1 MYPELSSEEGLQ
13 DAFRYIN
20 NKKLGKTEDELV
32 SMFGDAFP
40 MLKKKASLDSGKST
54 TVPSTGQEKPLE
66 SESTLQ
72 SSGSAEPSWAT
83 SLSQVKK
90 PDVRP
95 DGSKKG
101 MGFLGPLPT
110 KDGRVATEMSI
121 GVEIDGKET
130 LIPTLIPTL
139 SKEEREW
146 ILGGGDLSKV
156 GDPIGDAITD
166 KAVEHAK
173 DRMSK
178 GQSPFAGI
186 KTKEWSTE
194 PVKNPFAIPRN
205 PTSEES
211 KRLIDIGAQTS
222 KDRELFPDS
231 NDIDAILGNPN
242 FSTTNADFKQFV
254 NPAERGNPA
263 KRFGNERYTSEEMAG
278 KVKRSDASI
287 AYFMELEK
295 KREKQIEG
303 LSEKYQTLASA
314 KKAEIKTSVQDYSNK
329 VNTAYKDKVA
339 KFVASLPKPQTQE
352 EAAELQKQAN
362 AYNKKTYDESNA
374 LISDFEGKKNEEL
387 KSYVETNLATEMIK
401 EAEKGGIYYNEQD
414 KKRVANIFSSQKFQ
428 DLPFIDQK
436 ALVGGVWYRE
446 KLRLLKQGKTPAEI
460 ADAKD
465 YFYYTALG
473 NSISRQQD
481 RPSYLKPGVIDQG
494 PNYGSG
500 RLSSF
505 AIRSWAEDMSADLDK
520 RIAEQKK
527 LLPEQDLNQQQEG
540 EEVAELQ
547 LLLQAK
553 RNIDQVKS
561 MPDNNLGSW
570 YAGISDA
577 NKIPFVS
584 TFSSLADALN
594 LGKVASKT
602 TRTASE
608 DLLVMSQGMID
619 DLEASSNP
627 SIHYKI
633 GKQTGQMLPYIGEL
647 LTTGGAFTAGKAAT
661 QRVLTEALTKKFG
674 TWATKSIVQKSI
686 VKPAGLLVGAL
697 AQTAVNP
704 QQYIKNTIERM
715 NPIFEFSMSED
726 AQSVLGKVDALT
738 KTDAQGY
745 SIGKNEDA
753 LVASFRG
760 LGMTYSEM
768 FTERLG
774 EALLSPALKAV
785 TRSITPEFAKRMT
798 LATWM
803 TKRGLTPEQG
813 VSEILLKQMGWDGI
827 ISEMGEEL
835 INIPLTNI
843 ITDRP
848 LAEGASGDELKVLA
862 GSVVSMSLLTGS
874 VSLVGNMATSPVELK
889 YRDTN
894 GEEQSIRVNK
904 NLAKAIQYMASR
916 TAPTE
921 KGAVSLDY
929 FDIQEFK
936 DKVFGN
942 VRMDKKD
949 REVVLGLINGIQ
961 DRLDTRQK
969 PGTGLQF
976 SPRRGAEDFQE
987 AVYADGT
994 EAVSDML
1001 LLGPIDQEEADVY
1014 EVQADN
1020 VPETNIEQEA
1030 VELEIQLADQSLSDI
1045 ERTSLEQRK
1054 VELEKVVVE
1063 NASTIERNEWSPK
1076 KNDLAVGLMKQ
1087 YNSLTPAKKNSKK
1100 GVQLMNRISSLAGN
1114 FELELTTD
1122 EDGKIA
1128 LSKDGSKLKA
1138 TPIKTEIETP
1148 DEYDIDYAKSMLKRG
1163 VVLPDIDFGIT
1174 PAEAEKGM
1182 QDVLKGN
1189 MTNPA
1194 KMVVAGLKKSR
1205 EFGGYDV
1212 IERDENNRPTG
1223 NKYFISFD
1231 DIEVEL
1237 NEPVLVE
1244 PDQEEKLAAEFDTRM
1259 SELTDEQLEQI
1270 YLLSIDEEQELPISQ
1285 GQAPVAASKEKS
1297 TDITSD
1303 EKGRREVEKT
1313 EDEIKVEQAQT
1324 ASPTEIE
1331 AGRQEVS
1338 AVKKGEITTTNPIRL
1353 FKGLFGKRNLDGTH
1367 KSAHPN
1373 VKGVFSA
1380 VDEKVAERYKGEDGV
1395 GTFDIPAGTTIEVV
1409 RLENKNMPIPK
1420 FRDEETEAINASDAQ
1435 IVKLITLD
1443 ARGAE
1448 EQYIIKD
1455 PALIKMMQKPESTE
1469 EVSAVEDANEN
1480 EQKRIISL
1488 GEKLIDAVFKNDA
1501 KLRADGKGSKE
1512 VGLVLLETLT
1522 LKEESELYKSNDEYR
1537 KLFDKSEDGTIT
1549 EKEQERLSEI
1559 YVSEKTKKKVAL
1571 LGKLYQKAKKEGSN
1585 QSFVNA
1591 VDELLANEQ
1600 ISKVVPE
1607 LRDVESTAKALE
1619 AVIPKNESFAFAIN
1633 TLPIEGTINYKD
1645 IKQKDYALPFERYVN
1660 SPDKIDKEIASAYK
1674 IYKFL
1679 KDGGKLPNNVILLDK
1694 NGEILDGNNRVKAQ
1708 LALGIT
1714 DFKYAVADEK
1724 IFKQTNYK
1732 TISEAY
1738 HKAKLDGSNPEL
1750 VKTVESLLS
1759 KEQAPIKGE
1768 VVSNMA
1774 VNLGSDQGGISDFT
1788 ANKIKEEDYEVR
1800 NIPIEDLLNSDEDLA
1815 EYIDNAEEV
1824 RDFEGEPFD
1833 MLPVVTSKGEVVD
1846 GYNRI
1851 HQAIENGESSIEVY
1865 YGILK
1870 TKAPAKEQPRVQ
1882 LFSHFNTNHGATNTI
1897 YYDNGKFIEVE
1908 NYARGKE
1915 FEITKDEAIAKKWES
1930 ESRGPTPPIKQVD
1943 KDRIEGE
1950 FNDKI
1955 STTEVENK
1963 EQEYKQIK
1971 TIRNKLKFVDD
1982 NFNGI
1987 VAQLILKNKVKRVC

>member
-1 MYPELSSEEGLQ
+1 MPEKIVSPKVTKQTLNRFEAGVKNDPNATDAELLSMYPELSSEEGLQ

-156 GDPIGDAITD
+156 GDPIADAIAG

-314 KKAEIKTSVQDYSNK
+314 KKAEVKTSVQDYSNK
-329 VNTAYKDKVA
+329 INTAYKDKVA
-339 KFVASLPKPQTQE
+339 KFVASLPKPKTQE

-387 KSYVETNLATEMIK
+387 KSYVETNLATEMDK
-401 EAEKGGIYYNEQD
+401 EAQKGGIYYNEQD
-414 KKRVANIFSSQKFQ
+414 KKRVSNIFSSQKFQ
-428 DLPFIDQK
+428 DLPFVDQK

-446 KLRLLKQGKTPAEI
+446 RLRLLKQGKTPAEI

-465 YFYYTALG
+465 YFYHTALG
-473 NSISRQQD
+473 NAVAN
-481 RPSYLKPGVIDQG
+481 K
-494 PNYGSG
+494 SG
-500 RLSSF
+500 KTQLSSF

-527 LLPEQDLNQQQEG
+527 LLPSENLGLDQQQYI
-540 EEVAELQ
+540 EEMKDLQ
-547 LLLQAK
+547 SLLQAK
-553 RNIDQVKS
+553 KNIDQVKA
-561 MPDNNLGSW
+561 MPDNDLGSW
-570 YAGISDA
+570 ASGLSDA
-577 NKIPFVS
+577 NKIP
-584 TFSSLADALN
+584 LASAVVGLSEAVK
-594 LGKVASKT
+594 LGQVASKT
-602 TRTASE
+602 TKTAAD
-608 DLLVMSQGMID
+608 DLLLMSKGMID
-619 DLEASSNP
+619 DLEANANP
-627 SIHYKI
+627 SMAYKI
-633 GKQTGQMLPYIGEL
+633 GKQTGEMLPYIGEFVL
-647 LTTGGAFTAGKAAT
+647 TGGAFTAGKAVT
-661 QRVLTEALTKKFG
+661 QKALTEVLTKKFG
-674 TWATKSIVQKSI
+674 TWAAKSVVQRSIVRPI
-686 VKPAGLLVGAL
+686 GTLVGAL

-704 QQYIKNTIERM
+704 QMYVKNTVERM

-726 AQSVLGKVDALT
+726 AQSVLGKVDAST

-753 LVASFRG
+753 FTAAMRG
-760 LGMTYSEM
+760 FGMAYSEM

-774 EALLSPALKAV
+774 ESLLSPALKAV
-785 TRSITPEFAKRMT
+785 SKSITPEFAKRMT

-813 VSEILLKQMGWDGI
+813 VSEILLKQIGWDGI

-862 GSVVSMSLLTGS
+862 GSVVSMALLTGS
-874 VSLVGNMATSPVELK
+874 VSLVGNMAASPVELK

-894 GEEQSIRVNK
+894 GQEQSIQVNK

-969 PGTGLQF
+969 PGIQLST
-976 SPRRGAEDFQE
+976 RRGAEDFQE

-1270 YLLSIDEEQELPISQ
+1270 YLLSIDEEQELPVSQ

-1313 EDEIKVEQAQT
+1313 EDEIKVEELRAKEQAEKDATDPNDKKKLEEIYDKYDKLITPLLKRIKERKAKQAQT

-1455 PALIKMMQKPESTE
+1455 PALIKMMQKPGSTE
-1469 EVSAVEDANEN
+1469 EVSAVEDVDEN

-1501 KLRADGKGSKE
+1501 RLRADGKGSKE

-1522 LKEESELYKSNDEYR
+1522 LKEESDLYKSNDEYR

-1591 VDELLANEQ
+1591 VD
-1600 ISKVVPE
+1600 
-1607 LRDVESTAKALE
+1607 
-1619 AVIPKNESFAFAIN
+1619 
-1633 TLPIEGTINYKD
+1633 
-1645 IKQKDYALPFERYVN
+1645 
-1660 SPDKIDKEIASAYK
+1660 
-1674 IYKFL
+1674 
-1679 KDGGKLPNNVILLDK
+1679 
-1694 NGEILDGNNRVKAQ
+1694 
-1708 LALGIT
+1708 
-1714 DFKYAVADEK
+1714 
-1724 IFKQTNYK
+1724 
-1732 TISEAY
+1732 
-1738 HKAKLDGSNPEL
+1738 
-1750 VKTVESLLS
+1750 SLLS
-1759 KEQAPIKGE
+1759 KEQSPETQNDFQYVIDKANKAEGGVKGSGTKKINLSDRETAILNKTIEKLEAKAVANNGASFDPNETINIQYEKINGKEQKINTYTVDGYSIKYKYNSGKSMTEITTPQGDLLIVSKQYGKTEIAYLGKSESITSKEQALIKGE

-1800 NIPIEDLLNSDEDLA
+1800 NVPIEDLLNSDEDLA

-1824 RDFEGEPFD
+1824 REFEGEPFD
-1833 MLPVVTSKGEVVD
+1833 MLPIVTSKGEVVD

-1865 YGILK
+1865 YGVE
-1870 TKAPAKEQPRVQ
+1870 PA
-1882 LFSHFNTNHGATNTI
+1882 S
-1897 YYDNGKFIEVE
+1897 
-1908 NYARGKE
+1908 
-1915 FEITKDEAIAKKWES
+1915 KK
-1930 ESRGPTPPIKQVD
+1930 
-1943 KDRIEGE
+1943 
-1950 FNDKI
+1950 
-1955 STTEVENK
+1955 TEVENK

>member
-1 MYPELSSEEGLQ
+1 MPEKIVSPKVTKQTLDRFERGIKNDPNATDAELLSMYPELSSEEGLQ

-20 NKKLGKTEDELV
+20 NKKLGKTDDELS

-40 MLKKKASLDSGKST
+40 MLKKKASSDSGQPT
-54 TVPSTGQEKPLE
+54 TTSNIGQEKP
-66 SESTLQ
+66 SESKSILP
-72 SSGSAEPSWAT
+72 SSGSAEPNWPT
-83 SLSQVKK
+83 SLSQVKRQ
-90 PDVRP
+90 DVRP
-95 DGSKKG
+95 DGTKKG

-110 KDGRVATEMSI
+110 KDGGIATEMSI

-139 SKEEREW
+139 TKEEREW
-146 ILGGGDLSKV
+146 ILGGGNPSQK
-156 GDPIGDAITD
+156 GDPIADAIAG
-166 KAVEHAK
+166 KAIEHAK

-194 PVKNPFAIPRN
+194 PIKNPFAIPRN

-211 KRLIDIGAQTS
+211 KRLIEMGAQTS

-242 FSTTNADFKQFV
+242 FSTTNADFKEFV

-314 KKAEIKTSVQDYSNK
+314 KKAEVETSVQDYSNK
-329 VNTAYKDKVA
+329 VNAAYKDKVA
-339 KFVASLPKPQTQE
+339 KFVASLPKPRTQE
-352 EAAELQKQAN
+352 EAIDLQKQVEAF
-362 AYNKKTYDESNA
+362 NKKSFDESNA
-374 LISDFEGKKNEEL
+374 LINDFLGKKNEEL
-387 KSYVETNLATEMIK
+387 KSYVETNLASEMSK
-401 EAEKGGIYYNEQD
+401 EAQKGGVYYSDED
-414 KKRVANIFSSQKFQ
+414 KRRVANIFSSQKFQ

-446 KLRLLKQGKTPAEI
+446 RLRLLKQGKTPAEI

-465 YFYYTALG
+465 YFYHTALG
-473 NSISRQQD
+473 NAISKQQD
-481 RPSYLKPGVIDQG
+481 RPTYLKPGVRDLG

-527 LLPEQDLNQQQEG
+527 LLPSENLGLDQQQYV
-540 EEVAELQ
+540 EEMKDLQ
-547 LLLQAK
+547 SLLQAK
-553 RNIDQVKS
+553 KNIDQVKA
-561 MPDNNLGSW
+561 MPDNDLGSW
-570 YAGISDA
+570 ASGLSDA
-577 NKIPFVS
+577 NKIP
-584 TFSSLADALN
+584 LASAVVGLSEAVK
-594 LGKVASKT
+594 LGQVASKT
-602 TRTASE
+602 TRTAAD
-608 DLLVMSQGMID
+608 DLLLMSKGMID
-619 DLEASSNP
+619 DLEANSNP
-627 SIHYKI
+627 SMAYKI
-633 GKQTGQMLPYIGEL
+633 GKQTGEMLPYIGEFIL
-647 LTTGGAFTAGKAAT
+647 TGGAFTAGKAVT
-661 QRVLTEALTKKFG
+661 QKVLTETLTKKFG
-674 TWATKSIVQKSI
+674 TWATKSVVQRSL
-686 VKPAGLLVGAL
+686 VRPMGTLVGAL

-704 QQYIKNTIERM
+704 QMYVKNTIERM

-726 AQSVLGKVDALT
+726 AQSVLGKVDAST

-753 LVASFRG
+753 FTAAMRG
-760 LGMTYSEM
+760 FGMAYSEM

-774 EALLSPALKAV
+774 ESLLSPALKAV
-785 TRSITPEFAKRMT
+785 SKSITPEFAKRMT
-798 LATWM
+798 LATWL

-862 GSVVSMSLLTGS
+862 GSVVSMALLTGS

-889 YRDTN
+889 YRDAN
-894 GEEQSIRVNK
+894 GEEQSIQVNK

-942 VRMDKKD
+942 VKMNKKD
-949 REVVLGLINGIQ
+949 REVILGLINGIQ
-961 DRLDTRQK
+961 DRLDTRPK
-969 PGTGLQF
+969 PGLQF

-987 AVYADGT
+987 AVYADET

-1020 VPETNIEQEA
+1020 VPEPNIEQEV
-1030 VELEIQLADQSLSDI
+1030 VELEVQLADQSLSDI

-1054 VELEKVVVE
+1054 VELEKAVEE
-1063 NASTIERNEWSPK
+1063 NANTVQRNEWNPR

-1087 YNSLTPAKKNSKK
+1087 YNSMTPAKKNSKK
-1100 GVQLMNRISSLAGN
+1100 GVQLMSRISSLAGN
-1114 FELELTTD
+1114 FGLDITQD
-1122 EDGKIA
+1122 KNGKIE
-1128 LSKDGSKLKA
+1128 LFKDGSKLKA
-1138 TPIKTEIETP
+1138 TPTKTDIEMP
-1148 DEYDIDYAKSMLKRG
+1148 DQYDIDYAKSMLERG
-1163 VVLPDIDFGIT
+1163 VVLPDVDFGIT

-1194 KMVVAGLKKSR
+1194 KIVVAGLKKSR

-1223 NKYFISFD
+1223 NKYFVDFMDLEAS
-1231 DIEVEL
+1231 L

-1244 PDQEEKLAAEFDTRM
+1244 PDQEEKLAAEFDARM

-1270 YLLSIDEEQELPISQ
+1270 YLLSIDEEQELPISK
-1285 GQAPVAASKEKS
+1285 GEAPVAASKEKS
-1297 TDITSD
+1297 TDIISD
-1303 EKGRREVEKT
+1303 EKGGGKGEEQEIAESIQIMRDISAKRPDLKEVFDEGEFYYNKMQELRNRIGYEKGEGLFTGINASPSIPFPYRLNSVLFSGARSSDEAREKALNEFKQNIEAAKEYFKNPPSDSDIEKLKSELKDKRESAVAKTKKDIDEAASKLAKLKDIYQSERDFIDSINPNKSELDRTVELLLLEGVDKNT
-1313 EDEIKVEQAQT
+1313 IRKIKEVKDAFNDVAKEQASLSKIADLMEKQLYSASNLAKELSKKDVDLFVSGKKNDMIEALNSIAEKYNENKEQT
-1324 ASPTEIE
+1324 PKIKEQGVETKGQELFGVKGLLTEQQSIDLQTEIE
-1331 AGRQEVS
+1331 SYYSDTPEFGDQNRDIRQNLFNYE
-1338 AVKKGEITTTNPIRL
+1338 NPIAEKDSNGVNLRIAE
-1353 FKGLFGKRNLDGTH
+1353 GLLRI
-1367 KSAHPN
+1367 
-1373 VKGVFSA
+1373 
-1380 VDEKVAERYKGEDGV
+1380 GEDG
-1395 GTFDIPAGTTIEVV
+1395 
-1409 RLENKNMPIPK
+1409 KNRK
-1420 FRDEETEAINASDAQ
+1420 SF
-1435 IVKLITLD
+1435 LL
-1443 ARGAE
+1443 
-1448 EQYIIKD
+1448 Y
-1455 PALIKMMQKPESTE
+1455 
-1469 EVSAVEDANEN
+1469 
-1480 EQKRIISL
+1480 
-1488 GEKLIDAVFKNDA
+1488 
-1501 KLRADGKGSKE
+1501 ADGKI
-1512 VGLVLLETLT
+1512 VGEFDSVDKAKSLVKKIEENLVKPQQLEQG
-1522 LKEESELYKSNDEYR
+1522 KPK
-1537 KLFDKSEDGTIT
+1537 GI
-1549 EKEQERLSEI
+1549 KEQ
-1559 YVSEKTKKKVAL
+1559 
-1571 LGKLYQKAKKEGSN
+1571 
-1585 QSFVNA
+1585 
-1591 VDELLANEQ
+1591 
-1600 ISKVVPE
+1600 SK
-1607 LRDVESTAKALE
+1607 
-1619 AVIPKNESFAFAIN
+1619 I
-1633 TLPIEGTINYKD
+1633 
-1645 IKQKDYALPFERYVN
+1645 
-1660 SPDKIDKEIASAYK
+1660 
-1674 IYKFL
+1674 
-1679 KDGGKLPNNVILLDK
+1679 
-1694 NGEILDGNNRVKAQ
+1694 
-1708 LALGIT
+1708 
-1714 DFKYAVADEK
+1714 
-1724 IFKQTNYK
+1724 
-1732 TISEAY
+1732 
-1738 HKAKLDGSNPEL
+1738 
-1750 VKTVESLLS
+1750 
-1759 KEQAPIKGE
+1759 
-1768 VVSNMA
+1768 
-1774 VNLGSDQGGISDFT
+1774 
-1788 ANKIKEEDYEVR
+1788 
-1800 NIPIEDLLNSDEDLA
+1800 
-1815 EYIDNAEEV
+1815 
-1824 RDFEGEPFD
+1824 
-1833 MLPVVTSKGEVVD
+1833 
-1846 GYNRI
+1846 
-1851 HQAIENGESSIEVY
+1851 
-1865 YGILK
+1865 
-1870 TKAPAKEQPRVQ
+1870 Q
-1882 LFSHFNTNHGATNTI
+1882 LFSHYNTNHGATNTI

-1930 ESRGPTPPIKQVD
+1930 EHRFTTPPIKQVD
-1943 KDRIEGE
+1943 KDRIESE

-1955 STTEVENK
+1955 SATEVENK